1 MGDKRQ
7 EKRNEILTIQ
17 EYLAQRKGRQS
28 IDQNGAEC
36 YDTWMKRIL
45 FTKEIERWHY

>member
-1 MGDKRQ
+1 MKEERK
-7 EKRNEILTIQ
+7 EHHCEVLTMQ
-17 EYLAQRKGRQS
+17 QYLDRRKGKQS

-45 FTKEIERWHY
+45 YTKEIELWHY